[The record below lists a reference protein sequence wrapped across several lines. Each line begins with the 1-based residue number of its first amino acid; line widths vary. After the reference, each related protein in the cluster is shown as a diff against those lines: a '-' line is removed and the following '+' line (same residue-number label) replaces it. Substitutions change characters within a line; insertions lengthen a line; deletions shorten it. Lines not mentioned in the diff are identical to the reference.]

1 MLLPTQFIFIKRY
14 RGKKPTKHELLTEGK
29 TADDRIWVWEPVI
42 GAQGMQHFKKRTQT
56 YWDKN
61 WTKFWEGFY
70 HSESIFPQQTEP
82 NQSWGNEFNNL
93 NNINNIF
100 YYYHFFIEYFV
111 SEAYWFV
118 LFAAVVRHRPV
129 QKLGVVR
136 IRFQCLTEKCS

>member
-29 TADDRIWVWEPVI
+29 TADDLIWVWEPVI

-70 HSESIFPQQTEP
+70 HSESIFPQQTKP

-100 YYYHFFIEYFV
+100 YYYHFFY
-111 SEAYWFV
+111 
-118 LFAAVVRHRPV
+118 
-129 QKLGVVR
+129 R
-136 IRFQCLTEKCS
+136 IFCFRSLLICFICRRCTSQTSSKIRGGEDSFPMLNWKM